1 MPAAI
6 ACRGEG
12 TARRGRRRGSA
23 RSARMPAGAVFSAA
37 ILLAALA
44 GEPPAGGPAAVH
56 AAVPLDTPLTA
67 TWQGVPLRDWATR
80 VADAAAV
87 PVVIDRRLD
96 PDTPITLDIHDEPLR
111 GVLGKAASASR
122 ADVAVLSSHVRLV
135 PAGAAGPL
143 LAADR
148 ARRSTIAKLPARQRP
163 LLDTPRDWVWADA
176 ARPADLIATAARSS
190 GLTIEGLQGVPHD
203 HLPAATLRG
212 LATAEVVDLVLAHYD
227 LRMAWQAGSAARPPT
242 GRIVGIGADMPPG
255 FAAGRERPREATVGP
270 GRGDTDAA
278 HGRDARSG
286 KAPRE
291 SFTLR
296 AAAPLDELLDTV
308 AKRLGLELAIDRES
322 LARSGIAAGE
332 IVRLSVADA
341 SRGEL
346 LDAILE
352 PLGLRWRITAG
363 RLDVSAPPD

>member
-6 ACRGEG
+6 ARRGEG
-12 TARRGRRRGSA
+12 AARRGPRRGSV
-23 RSARMPAGAVFSAA
+23 RSARMAAGAVFSMTL
-37 ILLAALA
+37 LLAALA

-56 AAVPLDTPLTA
+56 AAVPLDAPLTA
-67 TWQGVPLRDWATR
+67 SWQRVPLRDWATR

-96 PDTPITLDIHDEPLR
+96 PDTPITLEIHAEPLR
-111 GVLGKAASASR
+111 GVLGKAASA
-122 ADVAVLSSHVRLV
+122 AQGDVAVLASHVRLV

-143 LAADR
+143 LVADR
-148 ARRSTIAKLPARQRP
+148 ARRATIAKLPARQRP
-163 LLDTPRDWVWADA
+163 LLDTPRDWGWADG
-176 ARPADLIATAARSS
+176 ARPADLIVTAARSS
-190 GLTIEGLQGVPHD
+190 GLTIEGLGRVPHD

-212 LATAEVVDLVLAHYD
+212 LAAAEAVDLVLAHYD
-227 LRMAWQAGSAARPPT
+227 LRVVWQAGSAARPPT
-242 GRIVGIGADMPPG
+242 GRIVDIGADMPPG
-255 FAAGRERPREATVGP
+255 FAAGTERPREATVGRRP
-270 GRGDTDAA
+270 GDIDAA
-278 HGRDARSG
+278 RGRDARPG
-286 KAPRE
+286 KEPRE

-322 LARSGIAAGE
+322 LARSGIATGE